1 MDNIDYIRRARKTL
15 KEGLSLGDLVTKL
28 VNLIDETEQA
38 ENTLF
43 EAIYDLY
50 FMYYPEAAVLLKER
64 DKFIEIVSNG
74 VERGEVGNYLK
85 ISTESMGYDLSA
97 DDRSLLNLH
106 VNEIKNLS
114 DMRNFTK
121 TYLDKT
127 IHDAY
132 PNIYGIAD
140 YMVAA
145 RLIMLSGGIK
155 SLAFMPSSKIQI
167 LGSEKAL
174 FSHFKKGKSSPKY
187 GVIFKNP
194 AIEGAPQEK
203 RGKIARA
210 LAAQISTAAKLDF
223 FSKKDDSAV
232 LREKLEKEIDRIMKN
247 GTKKSNR

>member
-1 MDNIDYIRRARKTL
+1 MDNLEYIRRARKTL
-15 KEGLSLGDLVTKL
+15 KGGLSLGDLITKL

-50 FMYYPEAAVLLKER
+50 FMYYPEAAVLLRER
-64 DKFIEIVSNG
+64 DKFIEIVSGG
-74 VERGEVGNYLK
+74 VERIDVGNALK
-85 ISTESMGYDLSA
+85 ISTDSMGYELSA

-121 TYLDKT
+121 TYLDKL
-127 IHDAY
+127 IHDNY
-132 PNIYGIAD
+132 RNLYEIAS
-140 YMVAA
+140 YMIAA
-145 RLIMLSGGIK
+145 RLIMLSGGIRQ
-155 SLAFMPSSKIQI
+155 LAFMPSSKIQI

-194 AIEGAPQEK
+194 AIESAPQEK

-210 LAAQISTAAKLDF
+210 LASQISMAAKLDF
-223 FSKKDDSAV
+223 FSKRDDSV
-232 LREKLEKEIDRIMKN
+232 NLREKLEKEISRITEN
-247 GTKKSNR
+247 GTKKNNR